1 MNKTVIFLL
10 LAVFALASCTPTPTN
25 VRTSNALPPVYPDYA
40 DITIPVNIAPL
51 NFLVRGAEA
60 VSVVAAGM
68 TVSSR
73 GEEVTFTERE
83 WRRLLEQNKEIT
95 VTVTALMNG
104 QWTQYKPFSWHV
116 VADRLDPYLTYR
128 LIEPDYEVFSH
139 LSLQERCIE
148 NFDERP
154 ICHHEQVGNRCM
166 NCHAYA
172 SQNPNLSMLYVRGE
186 GGGAILNR
194 DGQLHKLNLKTPDMA
209 SGSVYYSFSP
219 NGPANGSR
227 CMMPCRMCMWPTCK
241 KTASLPRRCSP
252 TARLSRPFPLLPPT
266 ASASIS
272 VPRRASVCQDS

>member
-60 VSVVAAGM
+60 VSVVAAGV

-73 GEEVTFTERE
+73 GEEVTFTEKE

-116 VADRLDPYLTYR
+116 VADRIDP
-128 LIEPDYEVFSH
+128 
-139 LSLQERCIE
+139 
-148 NFDERP
+148 
-154 ICHHEQVGNRCM
+154 
-166 NCHAYA
+166 
-172 SQNPNLSMLYVRGE
+172 
-186 GGGAILNR
+186 
-194 DGQLHKLNLKTPDMA
+194 
-209 SGSVYYSFSP
+209 
-219 NGPANGSR
+219 
-227 CMMPCRMCMWPTCK
+227 
-241 KTASLPRRCSP
+241 
-252 TARLSRPFPLLPPT
+252 
-266 ASASIS
+266 
-272 VPRRASVCQDS
+272 